1 MSRGIK
7 ALIRIPAKV
16 VFVGGLFVLSACGH
30 LGPQKNLYQALGG
43 AKGVDAIV
51 YELIVRIADDERVVD
66 RFHNVDISRFKAGL
80 ETYIC
85 SVANGPCDYTGDSM
99 QVVHAGHQY
108 TDTEFNTIVQLLI
121 EAMEAEGVPTVTQNR
136 LLARLA
142 PDYEAI
148 VYQ

>member
-1 MSRGIK
+1 MRTGMKVWIEV
-7 ALIRIPAKV
+7 PAKV
-16 VFVGGLFVLSACGH
+16 VFVVALFLLTACTQ
-30 LGPQKNLYQALGG
+30 LGSQKNLYQALGG
-43 AKGVDAIV
+43 AEGVDAIV

-66 RFHNVDISRFKAGL
+66 RFHNVDISRFKTGL

-85 SVANGPCDYTGDSM
+85 SVANGPCEYTGDSM
-99 QVVHAGHQY
+99 QVVHAGHNY
-108 TDTEFNTIVQLLI
+108 TDTEFNTIVELLI
-121 EAMEAEGVPTVTQNR
+121 EAMEAEGVPTATQNR